1 MAETGVVNAS
11 PLIYLSRAG
20 WLELLRLA
28 GDEVFVPDVV
38 ADEIRAR
45 GPADPTVMALAAT
58 AWLTAVK
65 TPPISP
71 AILAWDLGPG
81 ESSVLAFAQARP
93 GCRAVIDDLQ
103 GRRCAEALGVPLR
116 GTLGL
121 VLRAKRD
128 GIVPAAR
135 PVLDRLRAA
144 GMFLSDAV
152 LNRALAT
159 IGE

>member
-1 MAETGVVNAS
+1 
-11 PLIYLSRAG
+11 
-20 WLELLRLA
+20 LA